1 MSDRTPKRPLT
12 DAMDSAAVSLGLIL
26 FPSQCAICRMPLGMR
41 AKHRLCQACFDML
54 EYNTGPRCH
63 VCDIPMAQQG
73 LSADGCTCPRCVAN
87 PPPFATLRAPFLY
100 GGGLAE
106 VVVASK
112 FRHREDL
119 AQALG
124 QLLLMDARAEQLTH
138 SAHTLVPIPLGPK
151 RRRQRGYNL
160 STIMARVI
168 GRAWRVPVRHALHRV
183 HETEPQ
189 SQLTLAQ
196 RRENMQQ
203 AFAPRLP
210 LSGPALLVDDV
221 VTSAET
227 ARDAA
232 RAVIAA
238 GASSVAVLAV
248 ARATL
253 DTYGHHS

>member
-1 MSDRTPKRPLT
+1 ME
-12 DAMDSAAVSLGLIL
+12 AVDNATASVGLLL
-26 FPSQCAICRMPLGMR
+26 FPSQCAICQMPLGMR
-41 AKHRLCQACFDML
+41 AKHRLCQPCLDML
-54 EYNTGPRCH
+54 EFNAGPRCG
-63 VCDIPMAQQG
+63 VCDVPMSTPGLIQG
-73 LSADGCTCPRCVAN
+73 NDVCPRCIAQ

-124 QLLLMDARAEQLTH
+124 QLLLMDAQAQALAHE
-138 SAHTLVPIPLGPK
+138 AHTLVPIPLGPK
-151 RRRQRGYNL
+151 RRRKRGYNL
-160 STIMARVI
+160 STIMAKVI
-168 GRAWRVPVRHALHRV
+168 GRAWRVPVRHALYRA
-183 HETEPQ
+183 HETTPQ

-210 LSGPALLVDDV
+210 LTGPALLVDDV

-253 DTYGHHS
+253 DPIGYHP

>member
-1 MSDRTPKRPLT
+1 MHIV
-12 DAMDSAAVSLGLIL
+12 DSAVASLGLLL
-26 FPSQCAICRMPLGMR
+26 FPSQCAICHMPLSLR
-41 AKHRLCQACFDML
+41 AKHRLCQPCVDML
-54 EYNTGPRCH
+54 EFNAGSRCRI
-63 VCDIPMAQQG
+63 CDIPFAPASRMPDA
-73 LSADGCTCPRCVAN
+73 CVCPRCKAS
-87 PPPFATLRAPFLY
+87 PPPFASLRAPFLY

-112 FRHREDL
+112 FQDREDL

-124 QLLLMDARAEQLTH
+124 QLLLMDEQAKQLTRG
-138 SAHTLVPIPLGPK
+138 AHTLVPIPLGPK

-160 STIMARVI
+160 STTMARVI
-168 GRAWRVPVRHALHRV
+168 GRAWRVPVRHALFRA
-183 HETEPQ
+183 HETAPQ

-253 DTYGHHS
+253 DPNGYHP

>member
-1 MSDRTPKRPLT
+1 ME
-12 DAMDSAAVSLGLIL
+12 AMDSAAASLGLML
-26 FPSQCAICRMPLGMR
+26 FPSQCAICHMPLSMR

-54 EYNTGPRCH
+54 EYNAGPRCH
-63 VCDIPMAQQG
+63 VCDIPMAAQDDFAHPGQPVEDN
-73 LSADGCTCPRCVAN
+73 AVCPRCAAN

-124 QLLLMDARAEQLTH
+124 QLILMDARAEQLTH

-168 GRAWRVPVRHALHRV
+168 GRAWRVPVRHALYRV
-183 HETEPQ
+183 HETAPQ

-210 LSGPALLVDDV
+210 LTGPALLVDDV

-253 DTYGHHS
+253 DTNGYHP